1 MKIIDWRISFSQDG
15 SCGQIFIIIDTL
27 DINGVVRNL
36 EFTFDTGN
44 VKTCISKKALR
55 DLGFY
60 SEVKTAIKTITSKS
74 LLADESMMNN
84 SEIAL
89 KNVKIGNLVYD
100 EFVFEIAADE
110 NEDYNNL
117 LGLDV
122 IENFNPQLNFDDF
135 ELTGKLR
142 EICGLRT
149 AVDFSQT
156 VRILPTGNSRV

>member
-1 MKIIDWRISFSQDG
+1 MRIIDWRVSFSQDG
-15 SCGQIFIIIDTL
+15 SCGQMFLIIDTL
-27 DINGVVRNL
+27 DINGVVRDL

-55 DLGFY
+55 DLGFD
-60 SEVKTAIKTITSKS
+60 SEVKMALKTITSKS

-84 SEIAL
+84 SEIVL
-89 KNVKIGNLVYD
+89 KNIKIGNLAYD
-100 EFVFEIAADE
+100 KFVFEIAADE

-135 ELTGKLR
+135 EITGKLR
-142 EICGLRT
+142 DICELRT

-156 VRILPTGNSRV
+156 VRLLPIKNSKF

>member
-1 MKIIDWRISFSQDG
+1 MRITDWRVSFSQDG
-15 SCGQIFIIIDTL
+15 SCGQMLILIDTL
-27 DINGVVRNL
+27 DISGIVRNL

-55 DLGFY
+55 DLGFDG
-60 SEVKTAIKTITSKS
+60 EVKTAVQKITSIS

-84 SEIAL
+84 AEIVL
-89 KNVKIGNLVYD
+89 KNVRIGNLAYD

-122 IENFNPQLNFDDF
+122 IENFNPQLNFDDY
-135 ELTGKLR
+135 EITGKLR
-142 EICGLRT
+142 EICELRT

-156 VRILPTGNSRV
+156 VRLLPIWN

>member
-1 MKIIDWRISFSQDG
+1 M
-15 SCGQIFIIIDTL
+15 DTL
-27 DINGVVRNL
+27 DISGIVRNL

-55 DLGFY
+55 DLGFDK
-60 SEVKTAIKTITSKS
+60 EVETAVQKITSVS

-84 SEIAL
+84 AEIVL
-89 KNVKIGNLVYD
+89 KNVKIGNLAYD
-100 EFVFEIAADE
+100 EFVFEIAADD

-135 ELTGKLR
+135 EVTGKLR
-142 EICGLRT
+142 EICELRT
-149 AVDFSQT
+149 AVDFSET
-156 VRILPTGNSRV
+156 VRLLPIGHSGA

>member
-1 MKIIDWRISFSQDG
+1 M
-15 SCGQIFIIIDTL
+15 FIIIETL
-27 DINGVVRNL
+27 DIAGFVRNL

-55 DLGFY
+55 DLGFDR
-60 SEVKTAIKTITSKS
+60 EVKAAAKTITSKS
-74 LLADESMMNN
+74 LLADGSMMNN
-84 SEIAL
+84 AEIVL
-89 KNVKIGNLVYD
+89 KNVKIGNLDYD
-100 EFVFEIAADE
+100 EFIFEIAADE

-135 ELTGKLR
+135 EITGKLR
-142 EICGLRT
+142 EICELRT

-156 VRILPTGNSRV
+156 ARLLPKC

>member
-1 MKIIDWRISFSQDG
+1 MKITDWRVSFSQDG
-15 SCGQIFIIIDTL
+15 SCGQMFIIMDTL
-27 DINGVVRNL
+27 DISGIVRNL

-55 DLGFY
+55 DLGFDK
-60 SEVKTAIKTITSKS
+60 EVETAVQRITSVS

-84 SEIAL
+84 AEIIL
-89 KNVKIGNLVYD
+89 KNVKIGNLIYD
-100 EFVFEIAADE
+100 EFVFEIAADD

-135 ELTGKLR
+135 EITGKLR
-142 EICGLRT
+142 KICELRN
-149 AVDFSQT
+149 AVDFFGT
-156 VRILPTGNSRV
+156 VKLLPKIM